1 MKTTSM
7 NILLIIPGNNTTM
20 EIELM
25 EWLPE
30 KSKSTILRVPR
41 GAGLLTSDTIS
52 DYIETTLKLCENY
65 RDTSFD
71 AVAYGC
77 TAAGFILGPDGDK
90 DVSKRIED
98 TIGKPVVTTARSM
111 ITSLEEV
118 NAKSIALLTPYL
130 DDVNIRLKSFLNSAN
145 INVSH
150 FDSFYASDVHELA
163 KITSSQVE
171 EKSKKLLENNV
182 DALFIACSQLPTKS
196 ILGKLSKEFNK
207 TVYSSIQATAM
218 RLINLHH

>member
-65 RDTSFD
+65 RNQSFD

-111 ITSLEEV
+111 ITSLEEI
-118 NAKSIALLTPYL
+118 NAKSISLLTPYL

-150 FDSFYASDVHELA
+150 FDSFYANDVHELA
-163 KITSSQVE
+163 KITSLQVE
-171 EKSKKLLENNV
+171 EKSKKLLEKNV

-196 ILGKLSKEFNK
+196 ILGKLSK
-207 TVYSSIQATAM
+207 
-218 RLINLHH
+218 